1 MAKQF
6 KFDGLIKQAEQQ
18 KAAAEQKTTTTE
30 TPVTPNIN
38 ADIKQQIV
46 IKDEFK
52 FLIPPLLD
60 DEYAKLEESILAEGC
75 RDPLVVWKNN
85 SEYVLIDGHNR
96 YAICTKHSLNFNIQ
110 IMEFENSELVM
121 DWMVN
126 NQLGKRNVTDE
137 TKSYLRGMQ
146 YNREKK
152 KVGENQYTL
161 DRLGQN
167 VPALSTADKLAQIH
181 KVSEKTIK
189 RDEKYA
195 EAINKLVGDD
205 KSLKFDILNRKL
217 NLPKGS
223 VMKLADEADELVSQ
237 IGKFLKEGISFNQA
251 LQQVKPSVEKES
263 TNPHKDYL
271 KELRNKILMCLDEA
285 IKQNHSEPL
294 EELHEFLQE
303 FSKALDA

>member
-18 KAAAEQKTTTTE
+18 KAAAEQKTE
-30 TPVTPNIN
+30 PEKPANEL
-38 ADIKQQIV
+38 DIKQQIV

-52 FLIPPLLD
+52 FLIPPLMD

-75 RDPLVVWKNN
+75 RDPLVVWKNG

-96 YAICTKHSLNFNIQ
+96 YAICSKNNLNFNIQ

-152 KVGENQYTL
+152 KIGENQYTL
-161 DRLGQN
+161 DRVGQN
-167 VPALSTADKLAQIH
+167 VPALSTADKLAQVH

-205 KSLKFDILNRKL
+205 KTLKFDILNRKL

-237 IGKFLKEGISFNQA
+237 IGKFLKEGVSFNQA
-251 LQQVKPSVEKES
+251 LQQVKPAVEKES
-263 TNPHKDYL
+263 NNPHKEYL
-271 KELRNKILMCLDEA
+271 KDLRNKILMCLDEA

-294 EELHEFLQE
+294 EELHDFLQE
-303 FSKALDA
+303 FSKALD

>member
-18 KAAAEQKTTTTE
+18 KAAAEQKTENEKPTNE
-30 TPVTPNIN
+30 L
-38 ADIKQQIV
+38 DIKQQIV

-75 RDPLVVWKNN
+75 RDPLVLWKNEG
-85 SEYVLIDGHNR
+85 EYVLIDGHNR
-96 YAICTKHSLNFNIQ
+96 YAICTKYNLDFNIQ
-110 IMEFENSELVM
+110 IMEFANIELVM

-161 DRLGQN
+161 DRVGQN
-167 VPALSTADKLAQIH
+167 VPALSTADKLAQLH

-195 EAINKLVGDD
+195 EAVNKLVGDD
-205 KSLKFDILNRKL
+205 KALKFDILNRKL

-223 VMKLADEADELVSQ
+223 VMKLADEADDLVSK
-237 IGKFLKEGISFNQA
+237 IGKLLKEGVGFNQA
-251 LQQVKPSVEKES
+251 LQQVKPLTEKES
-263 TNPHKDYL
+263 DNPHKDYL

-285 IKQNHSEPL
+285 IKQNHTEPL

-303 FSKALDA
+303 LTKALDN